1 MLNRSAGQP
10 LWDNVRRSS
19 TGIENR
25 LSASLQREHARPAAG
40 PDIEEIRAAHRR
52 IAPHVHRTPVITSAS
67 LDGVAGAKLYFKCE
81 NLQRSGS
88 FKMRGA
94 SNAVFSLSEEEAA
107 RGVLTHSSGNHAA
120 ALALA
125 ARRRGIRAWIVMPS
139 DAAQIKRAAVAAFG
153 GEITFCEPTIAGR
166 EAAAAELLRRTGAVL
181 VHPYDND
188 RIIAGQATAAVE
200 LIEEVP
206 DLDFVLAPVSGGG
219 LLSGTGIA
227 TKYLVPAARVI
238 GCEPRNADD
247 AARSLTAGRLKPASL
262 GTTMAD
268 GLRATLSPRT
278 LAILQRTADSISLV
292 SEEEIVAAMRL
303 LWERLK
309 LVVEPSGAVAAAPAL
324 FRQIHAE
331 GKKVGII
338 LSGGNVDL
346 DRLPFGA

>member
-1 MLNRSAGQP
+1 MKTSPQRQ
-10 LWDNVRRSS
+10 
-19 TGIENR
+19 TGAPMIGPSFDEV
-25 LSASLQREHARPAAG
+25 LAARQ
-40 PDIEEIRAAHRR
+40 R
-52 IAPHVHRTPVITSAS
+52 IAAHVHRTPVMTSQS
-67 LDGVAGAKLYFKCE
+67 LDDVAGAKLYFKCE

-94 SNAVFSLSEEEAA
+94 SNAVFSLSEAEAA

-139 DAAQIKRAAVAAFG
+139 DAPQIKRAAVAAFG
-153 GEITFCEPTIAGR
+153 GEITLCEPTIAGR
-166 EAAAAELLRRTGAVL
+166 ETTAADLLRRTGAVL

-188 RIIAGQATAAVE
+188 QIIAGQATAAVE
-200 LIEEVP
+200 LLEEVP
-206 DLDFVLAPVSGGG
+206 DLDFLMAPVSGGG

-227 TKYLVPAARVI
+227 GKHLAPAARVI

-247 AARSLTAGRLKPASL
+247 AARSLAAGRLEPAATSR
-262 GTTMAD
+262 TMAD

-278 LAILQRTADSISLV
+278 LAILQRTADAIALV
-292 SEEEIVAAMRL
+292 TEDEIVAAMRL

-346 DRLPFGA
+346 NTLPFAMG